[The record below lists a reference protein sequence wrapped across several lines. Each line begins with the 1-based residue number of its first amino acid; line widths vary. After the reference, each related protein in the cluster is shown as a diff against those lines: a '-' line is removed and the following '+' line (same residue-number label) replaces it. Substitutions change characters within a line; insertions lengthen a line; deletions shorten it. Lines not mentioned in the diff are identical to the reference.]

1 MMIIS
6 SRGEFCIMQNGAEE
20 EERRGGKDSWVKMSR
35 RDFSPEE
42 EGMRAGWMIEGGGG
56 SKREAENG

>member
-1 MMIIS
+1 M
-6 SRGEFCIMQNGAEE
+6 
-20 EERRGGKDSWVKMSR
+20 KDSWVKMSP

-42 EGMRAGWMIEGGGG
+42 EGMRAGWIMEGGG